1 MKGDTV
7 QYLFAQNSPRAGR
20 EKLWKTKQNSFVSL
34 ISTRAEGEEKSTRAV
49 YLEPDI
55 QERPPNGGDCMAK
68 VAKVEETGLME
79 QGVWFWPQW
88 EKVAGWLKHDSMI
101 LICKCPRRASLPPG
115 ELEGQVNT
123 KITTRLKTDLPS
135 HPVTEWVELRE
146 KKKGWGELLEFWEHW
161 EPARNK

>member
-7 QYLFAQNSPRAGR
+7 QYLFAQNSPRVGR
-20 EKLWKTKQNSFVSL
+20 EKLWKIKQNSFVSL
-34 ISTRAEGEEKSTRAV
+34 ISTRAKEEEKSTWAV

-55 QERPPNGGDCMAK
+55 QERPPSGGDCVGK

-88 EKVAGWLKHDSMI
+88 EEVAGWLKHDSMI
-101 LICKCPRRASLPPG
+101 LICKCPRRASLPPR

-123 KITTRLKTDLPS
+123 KLTTTLKTDPTSHWMGRTQEKQRGSSWSSGNTENLPGITS
-135 HPVTEWVELRE
+135 EI
-146 KKKGWGELLEFWEHW
+146 
-161 EPARNK
+161 